1 MTYAEK
7 KAILDT
13 AKAVDELTIR
23 IDALTELTEMLLS
36 RKAGRPSK
44 EDAERMESLRLRSH
58 G

>member
-23 IDALTELTEMLLS
+23 IDALTELTEMLLA
-36 RKAGRPSK
+36 RKAGRPTQK
-44 EDAERMESLRLRSH
+44 DADRMEALRLRSH